1 MRPHYIALL
10 IPLFITAPVQA
21 EGPATPPLPNPHDGC
36 SCVPDIN
43 EKIRACCDAHD
54 VAYWLGG
61 TRAQRKQADQAFR
74 QCARDAGHP
83 VIAAI
88 YYMGVRMGGVPW
100 LPTPYR
106 WGFGWPYEK
115 GRRGYTNEKN

>member
-1 MRPHYIALL
+1 MRTLPTIAL
-10 IPLFITAPVQA
+10 ILFFASTAAVGDTRPM
-21 EGPATPPLPNPHDGC
+21 PPLPNPKDGC

-54 VAYWLGG
+54 VAYWYGG
-61 TRAQRKQADQAFR
+61 TKQQRKQADHEFR
-74 QCARDAGHP
+74 QCAKDAGHP
-83 VIAAI
+83 FIAGL
-88 YYMGVRMGGVPW
+88 YYIGVRMGGVPW

-115 GRRGYTNEKN
+115 EHRGYQK